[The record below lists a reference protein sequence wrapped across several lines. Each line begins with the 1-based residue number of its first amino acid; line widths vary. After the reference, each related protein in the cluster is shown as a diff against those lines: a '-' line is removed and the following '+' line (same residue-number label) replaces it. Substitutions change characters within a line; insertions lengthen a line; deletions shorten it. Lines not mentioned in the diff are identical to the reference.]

1 MRISFERTGG
11 FANVPLRAEIDTTQ
25 MPANRA
31 QELEWLVEKAR
42 PFDQPA
48 QPQSMPVPDDLHY
61 ELKLE
66 DASRSHSFRISD
78 SAARKPMNLN
88 TQYPGFWAKALLMS
102 ISCCGMAAQRFVGF
116 QPVLETGSAPIT

>member
-31 QELEWLVEKAR
+31 QELERLVEKAR

-61 ELKLE
+61 ELKVE
-66 DASRSHSFRISD
+66 DGSRSHSFRTSD
-78 SAARKPMNLN
+78 SAASDDLKMLFDFL
-88 TQYPGFWAKALLMS
+88 GEEALKRLRQH
-102 ISCCGMAAQRFVGF
+102 G
-116 QPVLETGSAPIT
+116 